1 MLLQAKINCLEAE
14 KVLTYLE
21 PVVKTVIKNLNET
34 KNKLNFKTIYNY
46 LTTKF
51 NYLTKKIIVIF

>member
-34 KNKLNFKTIYNY
+34 KNKLNFKTLYN
-46 LTTKF
+46 F
-51 NYLTKKIIVIF
+51 SIIK